1 MTMKMSSGLSQKGY
15 NVKYQITEQVLN
27 AIANYLST
35 RPYREVAQL
44 INALAQAEKIE
55 PAAMKAD

>member
-1 MTMKMSSGLSQKGY
+1 MKMSSGLSQKGY